1 MNRYLVTLLALICTS
16 VPIIGFGSDTSDTTR
31 GQTHY
36 ATCQTCHGVNA
47 EGSQAVGAPRLVGLQ
62 EWYLVKQ
69 MQKYRTGLRGS
80 EAQDSFGQQMATKA
94 KGLPDEQAVND
105 VAAYIATLKADP
117 SARTETSGDP
127 VKGEALF
134 WHCTHCHG
142 SRGQG
147 INEGYNRNPTALH
160 PPAPKLFGQDDWYM
174 IRQLQNFKSRIRGSH
189 KQDKEGTQC
198 RVRGMSSLS
207 TEKDIYDVVAY
218 IKTLQ

>member
-1 MNRYLVTLLALICTS
+1 MGL
-16 VPIIGFGSDTSDTTR
+16 GSDTGDPAR
-31 GQTHY
+31 GQTLY
-36 ATCQTCHGVNA
+36 ATCPTCHGVNA

-80 EAQDSFGQQMATKA
+80 EAQDTLGQQMAAIA
-94 KGLPDEQAVND
+94 KGLPDEQTVND
-105 VAAYIATLKADP
+105 VAAYIATLKANP
-117 SARTETSGDP
+117 SARSETSGDP

-134 WHCTHCHG
+134 RHCTHCHG
-142 SRGQG
+142 NSGQG
-147 INEGYNRNPTALH
+147 INEGYNRHPTALH
-160 PPAPKLFGQDDWYM
+160 PPAPKLSGQDDRYM
-174 IRQLQNFKSRIRGSH
+174 ISQLQNFKSRIRGSH

-207 TEKDIYDVVAY
+207 SEKDIYDVVAY

>member
-1 MNRYLVTLLALICTS
+1 MNRYMVTLIALICTS
-16 VPIIGFGSDTSDTTR
+16 APIMGSGSDTSDAAR

-36 ATCQTCHGVNA
+36 STCQTCHGLNA
-47 EGSQAVGAPRLVGLQ
+47 EGNQAAGAPRLVGLQ
-62 EWYLVKQ
+62 EWYLAKQ
-69 MQKYRTGLRGS
+69 LQKYRSGLRGS
-80 EAQDSFGQQMATKA
+80 EAQDTSGQEMAAIAKVLPNEKA
-94 KGLPDEQAVND
+94 IND
-105 VAAYIATLKADP
+105 VAGYIVTLKANP
-117 SARTETSGDP
+117 STRTETSGDP

-147 INEGYNRNPTALH
+147 INEGYNRTPKSLH
-160 PPAPKLFGQDDWYM
+160 PPAPKLSGQDDWYM

-189 KQDKEGTQC
+189 KQDKEGMQC

-207 TEKDIYDVVAY
+207 SEKDIYDVVAY

>member
-1 MNRYLVTLLALICTS
+1 MSKYLITLLALISTS
-16 VPIIGFGSDTSDTTR
+16 TPILCLDAEAGDASEGE
-31 GQTHY
+31 GHY
-36 ATCQTCHGVNA
+36 ATCQACHGANA
-47 EGSQAVGAPRLVGLQ
+47 EGNQTMGAPRLVDLQ

-80 EAQDSFGQQMATKA
+80 EAQDSFGQQMAAIA
-94 KGLPDEQAVND
+94 KVLPNEQAINKL
-105 VAAYIATLKADP
+105 AAYIVTLKADP
-117 SARTETSGDP
+117 ASRTEANGDP

-134 WHCTHCHG
+134 RHCSHCHG

-160 PPAPKLFGQDDWYM
+160 PPAPKLSGQNDWYL

-189 KQDKEGTQC
+189 KQDKEGLQC
-198 RVRGMSSLS
+198 QVRGMSSLS
-207 TEKDIYDVVAY
+207 SEKDIYDVVAY

>member
-1 MNRYLVTLLALICTS
+1 MMAFIVLIGTS
-16 VPIIGFGSDTSDTTR
+16 IPIMGLGSDTGDPAR
-31 GQTHY
+31 GQTLY

-80 EAQDSFGQQMATKA
+80 EAQDTLGQQMAAIA
-94 KGLPDEQAVND
+94 KGLPDEQTVND
-105 VAAYIATLKADP
+105 VAAYIATLKANP
-117 SARTETSGDP
+117 SARSETSGDP

-134 WHCTHCHG
+134 RHCTHCHG
-142 SRGQG
+142 NSGQG
-147 INEGYNRNPTALH
+147 INEGYNRHPTALH
-160 PPAPKLFGQDDWYM
+160 PPAPKLSGQDDRYM
-174 IRQLQNFKSRIRGSH
+174 ISQLQNFKSRIRGSH

-207 TEKDIYDVVAY
+207 SEKDIYDVVAY